1 MKSIRQRVLKG
12 EMVCGTWVV
21 LGSSLAA
28 EITGNAGWDWVLLDV
43 EHGMGGSD
51 SLLVQLQA
59 VESTPAVPLVRVA
72 NNDAVLIKR
81 ALDLGPSG
89 IMVPMV
95 SSAAEAERTVR
106 AMRYPPQGIRG
117 VSPYTRPA
125 KFGQDFFNYYATVN
139 ENLLGIV
146 QIETEQA
153 VGRAAEIAAVD
164 GVDVLFIGPLDLSI
178 GLGIMRQFDHPK
190 YRDAVKKVVSAAR
203 EAGKAAGIL
212 ILDVESVEET
222 VANGFT
228 VVGRASDGS
237 ILATAM
243 KELCEP
249 FRQYRLRA
257 QEKPQT

>member
-1 MKSIRQRVLKG
+1 MKSIRQRVRQG

-28 EITGNAGWDWVLLDV
+28 EITGNAGWDWVLLDM

-59 VESTPAVPLVRVA
+59 VESTPAAPLVRVSSNEA
-72 NNDAVLIKR
+72 ALIKR
-81 ALDLGPSG
+81 VLDLGPSG

-95 SSAAEAERTVR
+95 NSAADAERAVW
-106 AMRYPPQGIRG
+106 AMRYPPQGGRG

-125 KFGQDFFNYYATVN
+125 KFGQNFANYYATAN
-139 ENLLGIV
+139 ENLLGV
-146 QIETEQA
+146 MQIETEQA
-153 VGRAAEIAAVD
+153 VEHADEIAAVD

-178 GLGIMRQFDHPK
+178 GLGIMRHFDHPK
-190 YRDAVKKVVSAAR
+190 YRDAVKKVVNAAR
-203 EAGKAAGIL
+203 QAGKAAGIL

-222 VANGFT
+222 VARGFT
-228 VVGRASDGS
+228 FVGRASDGS
-237 ILATAM
+237 TLATAM

-257 QEKPQT
+257 QGSKG